1 MGIAEA
7 ASTLVSLHR
16 IVAGLQPISSPPTA
30 PPPSAPGFGVLAVPL
45 IFGLVMLV
53 VSIVM
58 AIRTWRRGH
67 KLLFVVGFFVP
78 LAWFVGAFL
87 PPPKDGAW
95 I

>member
-1 MGIAEA
+1 MQRALLA
-7 ASTLVSLHR
+7 M
-16 IVAGLQPISSPPTA
+16 LQPAMPTSSPEPLS
-30 PPPSAPGFGVLAVPL
+30 PPGFGVLAVPL

-53 VSIVM
+53 LSIVM
-58 AIRTWRRGH
+58 AVRTWRRGH
-67 KLLFVVGFFVP
+67 KLLFIVGFFVP